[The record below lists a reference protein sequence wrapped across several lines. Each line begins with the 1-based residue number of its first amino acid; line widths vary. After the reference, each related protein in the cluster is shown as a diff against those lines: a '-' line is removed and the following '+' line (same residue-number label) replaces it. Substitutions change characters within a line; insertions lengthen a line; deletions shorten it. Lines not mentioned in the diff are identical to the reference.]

1 MSASKWWAG
10 LAGLLLVIAVWGQE
24 LPETVPAG
32 TRLRVK
38 LETPVDTKTSR
49 VGDGV
54 RALLIEP
61 VSIQG
66 RVLLAVDTYLAGH
79 VSAVRPANRK
89 EHVPAAL
96 NLAFEKITLPDGR
109 VLHGEG
115 TIQSLGMM
123 LRVDREGAVSQEEV
137 SKGEAAGGVATGAA
151 AGAGV
156 GAIAG
161 KGKGAAIGAGVGGV
175 LATLGA
181 LAAASAQ
188 WDDFELKKGRKMWL
202 RLNQA
207 LSLPPAQPDEQRP
220 LAVPPEFAKP
230 PAVSAGAPAP
240 AATPIL
246 TNEAAAAPSTERRVI
261 LVDRKDWEASGGFAG
276 TAGGGG
282 TSGEREL
289 PRPKDEFVKAFR
301 ERCPAVIITTR
312 LERARYVVTL
322 ERRAWHSPPYQVEV
336 LSREGDIIYSGGTQ
350 LLRNAVKDACS
361 AILASR

>member
-10 LAGLLLVIAVWGQE
+10 LAALLLVITVSAQE

-54 RALLIEP
+54 RAVLIEP

-79 VSAVRPANRK
+79 VTAIRPANRK
-89 EHVPAAL
+89 EHVPAVL

-115 TIQSLGMM
+115 AIQSLGMM

-137 SKGEAAGGVATGAA
+137 TKGEAVGGVATGAA

-202 RLNQA
+202 RLNQDLA
-207 LSLPPAQPDEQRP
+207 LPPPQQTVQQPPVVPAESPKPAVVSARTP
-220 LAVPPEFAKP
+220 ATAVPPVVTTGP
-230 PAVSAGAPAP
+230 
-240 AATPIL
+240 ATP
-246 TNEAAAAPSTERRVI
+246 PSTERRV
-261 LVDRKDWEASGGFAG
+261 LVADRKAWEASGGF
-276 TAGGGG
+276 
-282 TSGEREL
+282 TSNTRTGAASPEREF
-289 PRPKDEFVKAFR
+289 PAPKEEFPKAFQKY
-301 ERCPAVIITTR
+301 CPTLVMTR
-312 LERARYVVTL
+312 RVDRADYAVTL
-322 ERRAWHSPPYQVEV
+322 EHRAWKSPPYRVEV
-336 LSREGDIIYSGGTQ
+336 LSREGDVIYSGGTQ
-350 LLRNAVKDACS
+350 LLRNAVRDACS